1 MSGFEL
7 HPRLA
12 AGSFL
17 VGRTADCL
25 VLLKDN
31 AAFPWFVI
39 VPEVAEGIEDLHQLE
54 PDRYGQVLEVARQVS
69 IFVSGYFKPEK
80 LNVACIGNQVRQMHL
95 HVVGRRVEDAAW
107 PGTVWAS
114 AVKEPW
120 DAAAVQRI
128 MEAARGALDFDSDS
142 DARSER

>member
-17 VGRTADCL
+17 LGRAEDCL

-31 AAFPWFVI
+31 AAFPWMVI
-39 VPEVAEGIEDLHQLE
+39 VPEVGEGIEDLHQLD
-54 PDRYGQVLEVARQVS
+54 PARYGQVLEVVRRVS
-69 IFVSGYFKPEK
+69 EFVSGYFKPEK
-80 LNVACIGNQVRQMHL
+80 LNVACIGNQVRQMHV
-95 HVVGRRVEDAAW
+95 HVVGRRLEDAAW

-114 AVKEPW
+114 SVREPW
-120 DAAAVQRI
+120 DAAEVERI
-128 MEAARGALDFDSDS
+128 RMAAREALGLGGVG
-142 DARSER
+142 